1 MTLSIEQLHAWMAQP
16 SETEHLEFKEAKQQ
30 FDTDRLREY
39 CVALANERGGRLV
52 LGVSNALPRRVV
64 GTQAFRNL
72 QGTREELYEALKM
85 CVETEELNT
94 PDGRVVVFDIPS
106 RPIGA
111 PLEYRGRYLM
121 RVGEDVVAMT
131 TEQIQRILAERLS
144 DYSSHTIAGVG
155 LEVLEPESIEAF
167 RARWIR
173 KSGNGR
179 LQSLPVGQLLDDA
192 GVLLGG
198 QVTIAA
204 LVLFGT
210 KEAMRRLLP
219 QAEVIFEYRSAEVAG
234 PPQQRESFREGF
246 FGFHDRLWEL
256 INLRNDR
263 QSYQEGFFRYDLLT
277 FEEGPVREALLNAV
291 CHRDYQSA
299 GSVFVRQYPR
309 RLSVES
315 PGGFPPGINVEN
327 VLDRQLPR
335 NRCIAEALEKCGLVE
350 RSGQGMN
357 LIFES
362 AVRSA
367 KALPDFAGT
376 DGYQVTLNLHG
387 EVTDPSFIRYLEKVG
402 AERMASFGTADFL
415 VLAHV
420 QRDMPVPAALKKR
433 VDHLVDSGVI
443 ERMGRRLILSRGY
456 YEHAGRLAAYSRKKG
471 LDRETNKSLLLK
483 HLERKGEQGSPLDE
497 LAQVLP
503 SLSRRGV
510 QELLQELKREGR
522 ASVDKPRRWGKWF
535 AQRS

>member
-1 MTLSIEQLHAWMAQP
+1 M
-16 SETEHLEFKEAKQQ
+16 
-30 FDTDRLREY
+30 
-39 CVALANERGGRLV
+39 
-52 LGVSNALPRRVV
+52 
-64 GTQAFRNL
+64 
-72 QGTREELYEALKM
+72 
-85 CVETEELNT
+85 
-94 PDGRVVVFDIPS
+94 
-106 RPIGA
+106 
-111 PLEYRGRYLM
+111 
-121 RVGEDVVAMT
+121 
-131 TEQIQRILAERLS
+131 
-144 DYSSHTIAGVG
+144 
-155 LEVLEPESIEAF
+155 
-167 RARWIR
+167 
-173 KSGNGR
+173 
-179 LQSLPVGQLLDDA
+179 
-192 GVLLGG
+192 
-198 QVTIAA
+198 IAA

-387 EVTDPSFIRYLEKVG
+387 EVPRY
-402 AERMASFGTADFL
+402 
-415 VLAHV
+415 
-420 QRDMPVPAALKKR
+420 
-433 VDHLVDSGVI
+433 
-443 ERMGRRLILSRGY
+443 IL
-456 YEHAGRLAAYSRKKG
+456 
-471 LDRETNKSLLLK
+471 
-483 HLERKGEQGSPLDE
+483 
-497 LAQVLP
+497 
-503 SLSRRGV
+503 
-510 QELLQELKREGR
+510 
-522 ASVDKPRRWGKWF
+522 
-535 AQRS
+535 